1 MALMLLVSDTL
12 EGRGGIGGTSGL
24 AGAELSSDW
33 SAVTTYDCFWR
44 TWRYLWWDLGTN

>member
-1 MALMLLVSDTL
+1 MLLVSDTL

-33 SAVTTYDCFWR
+33 SAVTTPFNLEDVEVPVVGS
-44 TWRYLWWDLGTN
+44 WD